1 MITEDLHV
9 HTTFCDGAN
18 TPREMV
24 EAALRKGLK
33 RIGFSGHSH
42 TAIDESY
49 CMAFGAE
56 EYRREIA
63 RLKEEYRGKIDV
75 LCGVEQ
81 DYYSD
86 DTTDGYDFVI
96 GSVHYIKAGETY
108 IPVDDTAEKLSE
120 GAELF
125 NGDVYALVEAYY
137 ATVADVV
144 NKTNC
149 DIIGHFDLI
158 TKFSERTPLFNT
170 SHPRYVAAWQSAA
183 DALLRTGKVFEI
195 NTGAI
200 SRGYRT
206 SPYPSAEICRYLASR
221 GAVFRLSG
229 DSHRADTLCFDFDQ
243 WGNFNFE

>member
-24 EAALRKGLK
+24 EAALQKGMT

-42 TAIDESY
+42 VPFDESY
-49 CMAFGAE
+49 CMKRGAKA
-56 EYRREIA
+56 YKREIA
-63 RLKEEYRGKIDV
+63 RLKEEYRGKIDI

-86 DTTDGYDFVI
+86 DTTKGYDYVI
-96 GSVHYIKAGETY
+96 GSVHYVKAGEAY
-108 IPVDDTAEKLSE
+108 IPVDDTAEKLSD
-120 GAELF
+120 GAEAF
-125 NGDVYALVEAYY
+125 FGGDIYALIEAYY
-137 ATVADVV
+137 DTVADVV

-158 TKFSERTPLFNT
+158 TKFSERTPLFDT
-170 SHPRYVAAWQSAA
+170 SHPRYIAAWQKAA
-183 DALLRTGKVFEI
+183 DALLQTGKVFEI

-206 SPYPSAEICRYLASR
+206 SPYPAEDIRRYLSDR
-221 GAVFRLSG
+221 GAVYRLSG
-229 DSHRADTLCFDFDQ
+229 DSHSVDTLCFQ
-243 WGNFNFE
+243 FEKWE